1 MMVNSTMIVQP
12 PMSSPPPVEVVGDN
26 VGNFERD
33 CDSPPSNPIHMQVQA
48 TVHHELNWSPTHHA
62 ERPLKRAAS
71 AVNIELNSKR
81 ANQAAAVEGRSPPA
95 AEGDATPI
103 SHHDSDSGFSCDG
116 IGTLSSLSEH
126 STLPSIGEMPSQLL
140 ISTSSAAVSD
150 SSSNHNHVSSQL
162 EHDHS
167 LDM

>member
-26 VGNFERD
+26 AGNFERD
-33 CDSPPSNPIHMQVQA
+33 SDSPPSNPIHMQVQA
-48 TVHHELNWSPTHHA
+48 TVHHELNWSPTHDG
-62 ERPLKRAAS
+62 RPLKRAAS
-71 AVNIELNSKR
+71 AVNIEFNLKR
-81 ANQAAAVEGRSPPA
+81 PNQAASVEGRHPPA

-116 IGTLSSLSEH
+116 IGTLSSLSDH

-150 SSSNHNHVSSQL
+150 SSSSHNHPSSHL
-162 EHDHS
+162 ECDHS
-167 LDM
+167 LDL

>member
-1 MMVNSTMIVQP
+1 MMVNSTMIVQR
-12 PMSSPPPVEVVGDN
+12 PMSSPPVEVVDEN
-26 VGNFERD
+26 AGNFERD
-33 CDSPPSNPIHMQVQA
+33 CDSPPTNPIHMQVQA
-48 TVHHELNWSPTHHA
+48 IVHHELNWSPTNHA
-62 ERPLKRAAS
+62 GRPLKREAS

-81 ANQAAAVEGRSPPA
+81 PHQVAAVDGGNPQA

-103 SHHDSDSGFSCDG
+103 SHHDSDSGFSCDD
-116 IGTLSSLSEH
+116 IGTLSTISEH

-150 SSSNHNHVSSQL
+150 ASSSHNHLSSQH